1 MIQLPELY
9 SKHLKKQFS
18 YSQYLI
24 LVIVINLLQ
33 DLHTV
38 RLEELARCFP
48 VPIQLRSRVKKIQR
62 FLSLSQF
69 NIKIV
74 WFPILESWLKTE
86 WQHNQI
92 IYLAIDRSQWR
103 AINLLMVS
111 MIYNNRAHRSRTKR

>member
-24 LVIVINLLQ
+24 LVILIHLLQ
-33 DLHTV
+33 DLQTV
-38 RLEELARCFP
+38 SLEELARRFP

-69 NIKIV
+69 NIKTV

-86 WQHNQI
+86 WQSNKT
-92 IYLAIDRSQWR
+92 IYLAIDRS
-103 AINLLMVS
+103 
-111 MIYNNRAHRSRTKR
+111 